1 MFLYEKHPKNKEWG
15 FWNSSC
21 IFYHLDSRHFPEVK
35 WKDDEPTEVELKII
49 KKITI
54 MENKNITADYIRK
67 KVVVCGNKSGLF
79 FGTLEERNG
88 QEVKLT
94 DVRRLWY

>member
-1 MFLYEKHPKNKEWG
+1 
-15 FWNSSC
+15 
-21 IFYHLDSRHFPEVK
+21 
-35 WKDDEPTEVELKII
+35 
-49 KKITI
+49 

-94 DVRRLWY
+94 DVRCLWY